1 MDAPQTSARAG
12 TPGPVPG
19 PGTPGPW
26 REGVVDLG
34 GHRGARGLVVENTV
48 PSFLRA
54 VALGAGTLELDV
66 QLTADG
72 ALVVWHDPVVGAD
85 RAVDIGPAV
94 PSDPAFP
101 YAGTAVVDL
110 AFGQL
115 ACLDVGRRTLPRFPG
130 QQARPGT
137 RVPLLAEVLHAV
149 REVDPDVWFLVE
161 VKCDP
166 TRPELSSAPADLVAA
181 VAEVVEAAGAGD
193 RVLLESFDWRVL
205 EHARRTAP
213 HLPLVALADDRTFS
227 PGSPWT
233 GTVRFEDH
241 DGDLVSAALAL
252 GAVAVAPAY
261 AAPSGATSAD
271 PGFRLVTDGAFVERA
286 HAAGL
291 AVVPWTVN
299 AEEDLALV
307 IAAGVDCLI
316 TDYPDRAA
324 RLLR

>member
-1 MDAPQTSARAG
+1 MDKPRTTTQAATRPR
-12 TPGPVPG
+12 
-19 PGTPGPW
+19 GPW
-26 REGVVDLG
+26 RPGFFDLA

-48 PSFLRA
+48 PSFLHA
-54 VALGAGTLELDV
+54 VALGASTLELDV

-72 ALVVWHDPVVGAD
+72 ALVVWHDLVVAAD
-85 RAVDIGPAV
+85 KAVDTGPAS
-94 PSDPAFP
+94 PSDQAFP
-101 YAGTAVVDL
+101 YVGSPVVEL
-110 AFGQL
+110 TFGQL
-115 ACLDVGRRTLPRFPG
+115 ACLDVGRRTLPQFPG

-137 RVPLLAEVLHAV
+137 RIPLLADVLHAV
-149 REVDPDVWFLVE
+149 REVDPEVWFLVE

-166 TRPELSSAPADLVAA
+166 TRPELCSTPEELVSAV
-181 VAEVVEAAGAGD
+181 VEVVEAAGAAD

-205 EHARRTAP
+205 EHARVAAP
-213 HLPLVALADDRTFS
+213 YLPLVALADDRSFS
-227 PGSPWT
+227 PGSAWT
-233 GTVRFEDH
+233 GTVRYEDH

-261 AAPSGATSAD
+261 AVPDGATTAGS
-271 PGFRLVTDGAFVERA
+271 RLVTDRAFVERA

-299 AEEDLALV
+299 SEEDLALV
-307 IAAGVDCLI
+307 IAAGVDGLI